1 MSNQRE
7 IVQID
12 GVTETNAITKR
23 SQKKVHVG
31 YLVGTILWCCL
42 LLVGVMTSSV
52 AALIHLSSISFH
64 LDPHPVWRSFFF
76 VDFYS
81 HLDNQGW
88 IITKLGHFIGFG
100 ILDVLIS
107 LSFRRHFFSSVLAF
121 LFAVG
126 TELLQ
131 IPFGRDGRL
140 YDVYIDTLGIAVI
153 GFLYESWPRHS
164 SQH

>member
-7 IVQID
+7 IVQTD
-12 GVTETNAITKR
+12 DVTETNTVTKR
-23 SQKKVHVG
+23 GHKKVHVG

-52 AALIHLSSISFH
+52 VALMHLSSISFH
-64 LDPHPVWRSFFF
+64 LDPHPMWRSFFYM
-76 VDFYS
+76 DFYS
-81 HLDNQGW
+81 HLDNRGW
-88 IITKLGHFIGFG
+88 MITKFGHFVGFG
-100 ILDVLIS
+100 ILDVLIT
-107 LSFRRHFFSSVLAF
+107 LSFRRHSFSSMLAF

-140 YDVYIDTLGIAVI
+140 YDVYIDTFGIAVI